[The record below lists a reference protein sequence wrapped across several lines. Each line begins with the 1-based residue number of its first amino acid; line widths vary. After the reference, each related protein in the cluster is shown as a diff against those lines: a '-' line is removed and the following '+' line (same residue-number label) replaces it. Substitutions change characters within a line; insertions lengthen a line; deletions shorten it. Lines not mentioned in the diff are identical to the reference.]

1 MNFFFNEMI
10 FQAEWNHLDN
20 ERKKLTEQQNQL
32 SMKHQQINDELR
44 RIQQDVQSK
53 LTNCS

>member
-1 MNFFFNEMI
+1 MI